1 MAGYDVVVI
10 GSGAGGLSAA
20 LKVARSGY
28 KALLLEAMPSFGG
41 YLNPF
46 HRRGYTFDAGLHYVA
61 TLAEGETFWRLLE
74 ELGVRKAIEFLEID
88 PDGFDRFVFPDYEF
102 ALCKGKE
109 RFRER
114 LIQAFPREERGIN
127 RFFEILR
134 QVIEATTAS
143 RSMGDGPFAMLGF
156 LLKHPVMLK
165 YSRIPYQKLLDEV
178 TSDRRLQ
185 AVLAG
190 QSGTYGLPPAR
201 ASVLIVLMALNYYLS
216 GAYYPK
222 GGSGALRDAFLN
234 ALRTQGAEMKSS
246 ARVSRITKERGDF
259 LVVTESG
266 EQYPARVVI
275 SNADPAITLGKLVD
289 AQIVPTKIRE
299 RVGRLR
305 PSMGACCAFIGT
317 DLDLPAHS
325 MTSANI
331 QHYENL
337 DVNRVFEAL
346 NAATLQERMP
356 FCFISSASLKDPQGG
371 HAPEGR
377 HTVEIVTCA
386 KYEDFQKWASLPVTK
401 RGEEY
406 DTLKKKIG
414 RQLVTTAE
422 RYLPGLSQH
431 LDVVEYSTPLSNEH
445 WVNAVR
451 GGMYGP
457 EQTPDQMGKGR
468 FSACTSGVDGLFL
481 AGAGAIAAGVNACV
495 ASGLIAGRKAVEYL
509 LERGTA

>member
-20 LKVARSGY
+20 LKVARSGN
-28 KALLLEAMPSFGG
+28 KTLLLEAMSSFGG

-46 HRRGYTFDAGLHYVA
+46 YRRGYTFDAGLHYVA
-61 TLAEGETFWRLLE
+61 TLAEGETFWKLLE
-74 ELGVRKAIEFLEID
+74 ELGVRKAVEFVELD
-88 PDGFDRFVFPDYEF
+88 PDGFDRFVFPDFEF

-143 RSMGDGPFAMLGF
+143 RSMRDGPFAMLGF

-178 TSDRRLQ
+178 TSDPRLQ

-201 ASVLIVLMALNYYLS
+201 ASVLIALMALNYYLS

-222 GGSGALRDAFLN
+222 GGSGALRDAFLS
-234 ALRTQGAEMKSS
+234 ALRTQGAELRSS
-246 ARVSRITKERGDF
+246 ARVSRIARDKGGF

-266 EQYPARVVI
+266 EQYQARAVI
-275 SNADPAITLGKLVD
+275 SNADPAITLGKLAD
-289 AQIVPTKIRE
+289 AQIVPSRIRE

-305 PSMGACCAFIGT
+305 PSTGACCAFIGT
-317 DLDLPAHS
+317 DLDLPACG
-325 MTSANI
+325 MTGANI
-331 QHYENL
+331 QHYESL

-346 NAATLQERMP
+346 DAATLRERMP
-356 FCFISSASLKDPQGG
+356 YCFISSASLKDPQGG

-377 HTVEIVTCA
+377 HAVEIVTCA
-386 KYEDFQKWASLPVTK
+386 RYDDFQRWSSLPATR

-406 DTLKKKIG
+406 DTPKKRSAG
-414 RQLVTTAE
+414 SLLRPLNVTT
-422 RYLPGLSQH
+422 GLSQH
-431 LDVVEYSTPLSNEH
+431 LDVVEFSTPL
-445 WVNAVR
+445 
-451 GGMYGP
+451 P
-457 EQTPDQMGKGR
+457 
-468 FSACTSGVDGLFL
+468 TSTG
-481 AGAGAIAAGVNACV
+481 
-495 ASGLIAGRKAVEYL
+495 
-509 LERGTA
+509 